1 MKKRLLI
8 PVISSL
14 CALFLF
20 SSCKKGEAI
29 ENQAP
34 ETYTAI
40 SAINLS
46 GENRLNSLVT
56 LQWWGTDP
64 DGVVSGYEFSFD
76 QQTWF
81 YTENQDSTFLF
92 SINAGSDTI

>member
-64 DGVVSGYEFSFD
+64 DG
-76 QQTWF
+76 
-81 YTENQDSTFLF
+81 
-92 SINAGSDTI
+92 GSNKGTKKDTHKKLKKKKR